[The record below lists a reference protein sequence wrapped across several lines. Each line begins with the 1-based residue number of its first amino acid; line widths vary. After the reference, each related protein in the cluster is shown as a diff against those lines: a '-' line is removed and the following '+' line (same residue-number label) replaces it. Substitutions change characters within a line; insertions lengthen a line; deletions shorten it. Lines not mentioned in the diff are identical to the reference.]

1 MHGIPRRDF
10 MLGGLALAGA
20 AAATSIEPAAS
31 MSRPPRRIRL
41 GVNYVPSRTWW
52 YAWGD
57 WHADSIRRDLEDI
70 SSIGFDHMRI
80 QLLWPEFQP
89 NAAYVSE
96 EKLERLAG
104 LLDLADAAGLDV
116 EVTVLDGQLSGFLF
130 IPAWLID
137 NQTGKVHDFITTP
150 GLVEA
155 QQLLFDTIG
164 RRIGGHRRF
173 LGFDIANEIYW
184 ATIPLGL
191 TVTPAQG
198 DAWMRAL
205 IATCE
210 RVAPGK
216 THVNGVDKYPLE
228 DDEEHVFSRRAL
240 AETGA
245 VSVTHPWEGFGSVPG
260 GLFAQFGAASLQ
272 ATHFTEFLILYLQA
286 FAGDP
291 HRKVWIEEFG
301 CSSQWTAAGTIP
313 GWAEATIRN
322 AASCDGVF
330 GLTWWCSHDPSRRF
344 AGMNPLEYDLG
355 LYTNDRRRKPIGERL
370 RSIVASFDAE
380 PPAVLDRPHG
390 LVIPDGAGADGVYPR
405 FIELVKE
412 GVRPKILLQSKS
424 TDADYLRARGIE
436 SLID

>member
-164 RRIGGHRRF
+164 RRVGGHRRF

-184 ATIPLGL
+184 A
-191 TVTPAQG
+191 
-198 DAWMRAL
+198 
-205 IATCE
+205 
-210 RVAPGK
+210 
-216 THVNGVDKYPLE
+216 
-228 DDEEHVFSRRAL
+228 
-240 AETGA
+240 
-245 VSVTHPWEGFGSVPG
+245 
-260 GLFAQFGAASLQ
+260 
-272 ATHFTEFLILYLQA
+272 
-286 FAGDP
+286 
-291 HRKVWIEEFG
+291 
-301 CSSQWTAAGTIP
+301 
-313 GWAEATIRN
+313 
-322 AASCDGVF
+322 
-330 GLTWWCSHDPSRRF
+330 
-344 AGMNPLEYDLG
+344 
-355 LYTNDRRRKPIGERL
+355 
-370 RSIVASFDAE
+370 
-380 PPAVLDRPHG
+380 
-390 LVIPDGAGADGVYPR
+390 
-405 FIELVKE
+405 
-412 GVRPKILLQSKS
+412 
-424 TDADYLRARGIE
+424 
-436 SLID
+436 